1 MNTGCLK
8 IFKKAAQFDQF
19 GAFIPPHRRGDD
31 IQLFRGENIQ
41 LTEAQANTLES
52 GCFLVAVPDTCYD
65 SSKDDLSY
73 CWCSHTDLCNS
84 APALL
89 TGPALLL
96 LLYSLGNIMLSLL

>member
-41 LTEAQANTLES
+41 LRLRLILLSQDVFWWLSPTL
-52 GCFLVAVPDTCYD
+52 AT
-65 SSKDDLSY
+65 
-73 CWCSHTDLCNS
+73 T
-84 APALL
+84 PARM
-89 TGPALLL
+89 T
-96 LLYSLGNIMLSLL
+96 